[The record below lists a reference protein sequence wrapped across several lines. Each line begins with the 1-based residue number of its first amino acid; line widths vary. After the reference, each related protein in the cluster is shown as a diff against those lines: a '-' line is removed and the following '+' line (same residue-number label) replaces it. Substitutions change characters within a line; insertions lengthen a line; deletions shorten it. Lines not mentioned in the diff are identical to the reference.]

1 MLIAWPAPSMVLSLK
16 QKQCKSQCTLL
27 SLRLLWYC
35 HQKLSSESQC
45 PALGLPAPRCHL
57 RTRLLGSNGTFLHYI
72 LHYIMC
78 PGSKARPPTSSTSA
92 RVKPCTMQQALASCT
107 TKTPTNRWVHS
118 TSADSHLS
126 YFPLRLP
133 QALSGKCKVLQQ
145 AAIVAAEFSSA
156 CDFRHVFDGSMYL
169 TESLI
174 YSHEENG
181 KWRVFSSYCM
191 AAALLPR
198 T

>member
-1 MLIAWPAPSMVLSLK
+1 MVLSPD
-16 QKQCKSQCTLL
+16 
-27 SLRLLWYC
+27 
-35 HQKLSSESQC
+35 QKLSSKSQC
-45 PALGLPAPRCHL
+45 PAPGLPAPCCHL
-57 RTRLLGSNGTFLHYI
+57 RTRLLGSNGTF

-118 TSADSHLS
+118 TSAVISHLS
-126 YFPLRLP
+126 FFPLRLP

-145 AAIVAAEFSSA
+145 AAIVAIEFSSA
-156 CDFRHVFDGSMYL
+156 CDFRRVFDGSMYL